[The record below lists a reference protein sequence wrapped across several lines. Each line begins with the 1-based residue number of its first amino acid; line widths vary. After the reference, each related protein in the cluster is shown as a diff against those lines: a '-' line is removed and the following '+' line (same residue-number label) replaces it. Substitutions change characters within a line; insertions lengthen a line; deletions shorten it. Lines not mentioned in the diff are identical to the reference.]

1 MVHDALLPAAW
12 LLFGAQ
18 VMLILAIFLGSR
30 QETTLSMGPTC
41 ILSGSQYWTKDTEY
55 SEA

>member
-1 MVHDALLPAAW
+1 MHDALLPAAW